1 MTLHPRLN
9 ISVPPGDIKKKERF
23 RCAKIVQK
31 KEIPISRP
39 ESPEKC
45 FRVFFLYG

>member
-9 ISVPPGDIKKKERF
+9 ISVPPGDIKEKERF

-31 KEIPISRP
+31 KEIPIGRP
-39 ESPEKC
+39 ESPEK
-45 FRVFFLYG
+45 